1 MGREQNR
8 TAPKPPPT
16 ATPRR
21 VTESKALPSSV
32 SYILTHP
39 PLPPTT
45 HPPTLQLLTI
55 NPSISFQ
62 LLLMSASAFFL
73 CTLKKKS
80 IFTFPCSAAGAPM
93 FRPLLING
101 VRDTYT
107 EALGDEWSDSSGE
120 GVKYY
125 IVCSHMHTV
134 SVRSTGTHCC
144 SDHHGILQPY
154 CLNHA
159 NNGQDNRQTTN
170 RQQADYRYTTGRQH
184 CYTHTTTSE
193 INVSYLMTYFLCHC
207 DVCILVC
214 CSGYCYLFSLA
225 KATVVR

>member
-1 MGREQNR
+1 
-8 TAPKPPPT
+8 
-16 ATPRR
+16 
-21 VTESKALPSSV
+21 
-32 SYILTHP
+32 
-39 PLPPTT
+39 
-45 HPPTLQLLTI
+45 
-55 NPSISFQ
+55 
-62 LLLMSASAFFL
+62 
-73 CTLKKKS
+73 
-80 IFTFPCSAAGAPM
+80 M

-184 CYTHTTTSE
+184 CYTHTITSE
-193 INVSYLMTYFLCHC
+193 INVSFNDLLPVSLWCLYTGMLLWLLLSVFYSEGYSCSLSFQSLQQGKYIIRKQLC
-207 DVCILVC
+207 VVLNKLSYKTIRSVWLQMWKV
-214 CSGYCYLFSLA
+214 LATLSLKLA
-225 KATVVR
+225 